1 MQTRTWFRIHSFTGV
16 ITGLLLF
23 VVCWS
28 GTVATL
34 AHELDWLVTPA
45 ARTAEAHEVVDWDA
59 VLAGVRSRYPEAQ
72 VSWLV
77 APRYS
82 HSAVEAVVE
91 PAGGPWRRLYVNPVN
106 GVVQGESSYLT
117 VQRFFRSFHRR
128 LFLPNPWGV
137 YLVALFSV
145 TLMVSVIAAL
155 NFYKR
160 WWRRF
165 FSFRASSGR
174 RLWSE
179 LHKTGGLWGLWF
191 ALLMGVTGI
200 WYGLEATRLPQKL
213 FATETER
220 PDPPA
225 VESPKSLGRLVDAA
239 QQVRPGLTI
248 KRLYPPGSF
257 YGEGLVAM
265 GQADDWL
272 VRDRVN
278 YAAIAADG
286 EVVATQSGSD
296 LTAYEYWVNMA
307 DPLHFGD
314 FGGLVS
320 KAIWFVFGLVL
331 CGLVLTGTWLHA
343 YRLAMSAGGRAR
355 HRWPGTLAAILVSLL
370 VLALSVPYGFM
381 EAQSYAV
388 HGGFFGLPDV
398 KPGVAA
404 VILGWIV
411 LTLVL
416 LGAWVVL
423 LWRPHLMQRKGPT
436 AN

>member
-1 MQTRTWFRIHSFTGV
+1 M
-16 ITGLLLF
+16 
-23 VVCWS
+23 
-28 GTVATL
+28 
-34 AHELDWLVTPA
+34 
-45 ARTAEAHEVVDWDA
+45 
-59 VLAGVRSRYPEAQ
+59 
-72 VSWLV
+72 
-77 APRYS
+77 
-82 HSAVEAVVE
+82 
-91 PAGGPWRRLYVNPVN
+91 
-106 GVVQGESSYLT
+106 VQGESSYLT